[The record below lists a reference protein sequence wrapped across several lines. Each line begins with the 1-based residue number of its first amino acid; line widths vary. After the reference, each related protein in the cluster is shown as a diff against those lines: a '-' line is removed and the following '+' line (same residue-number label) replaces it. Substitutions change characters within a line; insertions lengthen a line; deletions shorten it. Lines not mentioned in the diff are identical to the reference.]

1 MKHSTD
7 HGLQDSVP
15 RTTSGKY
22 VDIALAVPSAGA
34 FQYAVPEALLGKVRP
49 GLQVF
54 VRMRNRRMVGTIV
67 GLSDVKAVPEVRPFE
82 SLVDERPLL
91 DDPMLAL
98 TSWMAEHYFCS
109 WGQAIDAALPAS
121 FKKGK
126 LFIKSRTPRTHHD
139 VEIDTPDDHP
149 LTSQQDAAYRTLM
162 EGVEKGRPHS
172 YLLHGITGSGKTEVY
187 MHLIRELLKRGRS
200 SIVLVPEISL
210 TPQTMDRFYSRF
222 GDVVAVIHSR
232 LSQGRRVEEW
242 HRIRSGEAKVVVG
255 ARSAVFSPVQNLG
268 LIVLDEEHETSY
280 KQDETPRYHAREVAK
295 KRTELENAL
304 LVLGSATPSLES
316 FYASEKKEI
325 TRLKLPAR
333 IENRPLPLVE
343 VVDMRRQHEGKKERI
358 FSNVL
363 EDQMRHALG
372 KKEQV
377 MLLLNRR
384 GFSTYLHCS
393 SCGHVMGCPNCRISL
408 AYHTDK
414 TMLLCHL
421 CHYQEI
427 PTRLCPGCSKNYL
440 HYFGLGT
447 QKVEMEAR
455 RLFPDAKITRMDAD
469 STSRKDGH
477 ATILRAF
484 KKREVDILIGTQM
497 IAKGHDFPNVSLIG
511 VISADTALYIPDFR
525 SSERTF
531 DLLTQV
537 SGRAGRGDV
546 PGRVV
551 VQSFVP
557 QHYAIQA
564 AKDHDFFEF
573 YNKEIGIRRELRMP
587 PFSHLVQIIARGVS
601 EKNVVRTV
609 IELSKAFRLNSTAA
623 GIEVLG
629 PAPCANS
636 KEHGQFYWNVYLKGA
651 EVAQINAFIRETLR
665 GFKKSG
671 VTLAIDVDP
680 D

>member
-1 MKHSTD
+1 MYMQNEPLYAD
-7 HGLQDSVP
+7 V
-15 RTTSGKY
+15 
-22 VDIALAVPSAGA
+22 ALAVPSAGS
-34 FQYAVPEALLGKVRP
+34 FQYSVPEALVGKIRP
-49 GLQVF
+49 GLQAF

-67 GLSDVKAVPEVRPFE
+67 GLSNTKAVEEVRPLE
-82 SLVDERPLL
+82 SILDENPLL
-91 DDPMLAL
+91 DDRMLAL

-126 LFIKSRTPRTHHD
+126 LFIKSRSAKTRD
-139 VEIDTPDDHP
+139 GVEVESPSDYV
-149 LTSQQDAAYRTLM
+149 LTAAQDAAYRQLLQGADSG
-162 EGVEKGRPHS
+162 ESRS

-210 TPQTMDRFYSRF
+210 TPQTMNRFYSRF

-242 HRIRSGEAKVVVG
+242 HRIRSGEAKIVVG
-255 ARSAVFSPVQNLG
+255 ARSAVFSPVRNLG
-268 LIVLDEEHETSY
+268 LIILDEEHETSY
-280 KQDETPRYHAREVAK
+280 KQGETPRYHAREVAQ

-304 LVLGSATPSLES
+304 LVLGSATPSLEAY
-316 FYASEKKEI
+316 YASEQKK
-325 TRLKLPAR
+325 TVRLDLPAR
-333 IENRPLPLVE
+333 IENRPLPIVE
-343 VVDMRRQHEGKKERI
+343 VVDMRRQLEGKRERI

-363 EDQMRHALG
+363 EDKTRQALG

-377 MLLLNRR
+377 MILLNRR

-393 SCGHVMGCPNCRISL
+393 SCGYVMSCPNCRICL

-414 TMLLCHL
+414 TTLLCHV
-421 CHYQEI
+421 CHYQAL
-427 PTRLCPGCSKNYL
+427 PQRLCPGCQKNYL

-455 RLFPDAKITRMDAD
+455 RLFPDARITRMDTD
-469 STSRKDGH
+469 STSKKDSH
-477 ATILRAF
+477 ANILRAF
-484 KKREVDILIGTQM
+484 KKGEVDILIGTQM

-537 SGRAGRGDV
+537 SGRAGRGDI

-551 VQSFVP
+551 VQTFVP
-557 QHYAIQA
+557 QHYAIQS
-564 AKDHDFFEF
+564 AKDHDYLEF
-573 YNKEIGIRRELRMP
+573 YEKEINIRRELRMP
-587 PFSHLVQIIARGVS
+587 PFSHLVQIVLRGAS
-601 EKNVVRTV
+601 EKNVVRNA
-609 IELSKAFRLNSTAA
+609 IELARALRVGAA
-623 GIEVLG
+623 AAAMGVLG
-629 PAPCANS
+629 PAPCVSS
-636 KEHGQFYWNVYLKGA
+636 KEHGQFYWNVYVKGG
-651 EVAQINAFIRETLR
+651 EVAQINAFIRETLI

-671 VTLAIDVDP
+671 VVLAVDVDP
-680 D
+680 G

>member
-1 MKHSTD
+1 MSAP
-7 HGLQDSVP
+7 SEEM
-15 RTTSGKY
+15 Y
-22 VDIALAVPSAGA
+22 VDVALAVPSAGA
-34 FQYAVPEALLGKVRP
+34 FQYSVPEGMAHKVKT
-49 GLQVF
+49 GAQAF
-54 VRMRNRRMVGTIV
+54 VRMRNRRMMGTIV
-67 GLSDVKAVPEVRPFE
+67 GVSSVKAVNEVKPIE
-82 SLVDERPLL
+82 SLVGEQPFL
-91 DDPMLAL
+91 DDRMLAL
-98 TSWMAEHYFCS
+98 TSWMSEYYFCS

-126 LFIKSRTPRTHHD
+126 FFVKSRSGKPHD
-139 VEIDTPDDHP
+139 GVEIDSPDDHP
-149 LTSQQDAAYRTLM
+149 LTAAQDAAYQALLAGADSG
-162 EGVEKGRPHS
+162 EAHS

-210 TPQTMDRFYSRF
+210 TPQTMNRFYSRF
-222 GDVVAVIHSR
+222 GAGVAVIHSR

-255 ARSAVFSPVQNLG
+255 ARSAVFSPVRNLG

-280 KQDETPRYHAREVAK
+280 KQGETPRYHAREVAL
-295 KRTELENAL
+295 KRTQLENAL
-304 LVLGSATPSLES
+304 LVLGSATPSLET
-316 FYASEKKEI
+316 YYVSEKEKI
-325 TRLKLPAR
+325 TRLELPAR
-333 IENRPLPLVE
+333 IENRPLPIVE
-343 VVDMRRQHEGKKERI
+343 VVDMRRQRESKREPI

-363 EDQMRHALG
+363 EDQMRQALS

-414 TMLLCHL
+414 SMLLCHT

-427 PTRLCPGCSKNYL
+427 PQRLCPGCQKNYL

-455 RLFPDAKITRMDAD
+455 RLFPDAKVARMDAD
-469 STSRKDGH
+469 STSRKDAH
-477 ATILRAF
+477 ATILRSF
-484 KKREVDILIGTQM
+484 KKREIDILIGTQM

-537 SGRAGRGDV
+537 SGRAGRGNV

-551 VQSFVP
+551 VQTFVP

-564 AKDHDFFEF
+564 AKDHDFLEF
-573 YNKEIGIRRELRMP
+573 YDKEIGIRRELRMP
-587 PFSHLVQIIARGVS
+587 PFSHLVQIIARGAS
-601 EKNVVRTV
+601 EKSVVRTV
-609 IELSKAFRLNSTAA
+609 IELSKAFRMTATAA
-623 GIEVLG
+623 GIDVLG
-629 PAPCANS
+629 PAPCVNS
-636 KEHGQFYWNVYLKGA
+636 KQHGQFYWNIYLKGA
-651 EVAQINAFIRETLR
+651 EVSRINAFIRETLK

-671 VTLAIDVDP
+671 VVLAVDVDP
-680 D
+680 G

>member
-1 MKHSTD
+1 MSSSSP
-7 HGLQDSVP
+7 L
-15 RTTSGKY
+15 Y
-22 VDIALAVPSAGA
+22 ADIALAVPSAGA
-34 FQYAVPEALLGKVRP
+34 FQYSVPESLAGQARP
-49 GLQVF
+49 GIQAF
-54 VRMRNRRMVGTIV
+54 VRMRNRRMMGTIV
-67 GLSDVKAVPEVRPFE
+67 GLSSVKAVYEVKPIE
-82 SLVDERPLL
+82 SLVGERPFL
-91 DDPMLAL
+91 DDRMLEL
-98 TSWMAEHYFCS
+98 TRWMAEYYFCS

-126 LFIKSRTPRTHHD
+126 FHIKSRSAATRD
-139 VEIDTPDDHP
+139 GVEIDSPDDHP
-149 LTSQQDAAYRTLM
+149 LTAAQDAAYRTLL
-162 EGVEKGRPHS
+162 EGAESGESRS

-210 TPQTMDRFYSRF
+210 TPQTMNRFYSRF

-255 ARSAVFSPVQNLG
+255 ARSAVFSPVKDLG

-280 KQDETPRYHAREVAK
+280 KQGETPRYHAREVAQ
-295 KRTELENAL
+295 KRAELENAL

-316 FYASEKKEI
+316 YYASEQKKI
-325 TRLKLPAR
+325 VRLALPAR
-333 IENRPLPLVE
+333 IENRPLPIVE
-343 VVDMRRQHEGKKERI
+343 VVDMRRQQENKRDRI

-363 EDQMRHALG
+363 EDKVRQALG

-393 SCGHVMGCPNCRISL
+393 SCGYVMGCPNCRISL

-414 TMLLCHL
+414 TVLLCHV
-421 CHYQEI
+421 CHYQAI
-427 PTRLCPGCSKNYL
+427 PQRLCPGCQKNYL

-455 RLFPDAKITRMDAD
+455 RLFPDARITRMDTD
-469 STSRKDGH
+469 STSRKDAH
-477 ATILRAF
+477 ANILRAF
-484 KKREVDILIGTQM
+484 KKGDVDILIGTQM

-551 VQSFVP
+551 VQTFVP
-557 QHYAIQA
+557 QHYAIQS
-564 AKDHDFFEF
+564 AKDHDFLEF
-573 YNKEIGIRRELRMP
+573 YDKEIGIRRELRMP
-587 PFSHLVQIIARGVS
+587 PFSHLVQIVLRGAS
-601 EKNVVRTV
+601 EKNVVRHA
-609 IELSKAFRLNSTAA
+609 IELARAFRLRSAEA
-623 GIEVLG
+623 KIDVLG
-629 PAPCANS
+629 PAPCVSS
-636 KEHGQFYWNVYLKGA
+636 KEHGQFYWNVYLKGD
-651 EVAQINAFIRETLR
+651 EVSVVDAFIRDVLKD
-665 GFKKSG
+665 FKKSG
-671 VTLAIDVDP
+671 VVLAVDVDP
-680 D
+680 G